1 MIDQKDSRRT
11 NQGAKRQSWNARKV
25 THKTMLF
32 NIRWDTAALIV
43 VQSNHDRRYSL
54 AVLAKRTKKRKRI
67 LVFVLCTKACGL
79 GYACMVVA
87 RAATGGNGQRDPD
100 R

>member
-32 NIRWDTAALIV
+32 NIRWDTAALTV
-43 VQSNHDRRYSL
+43 VLSNHDRGYSL
-54 AVLAKRTKKRKRI
+54 RSSSCQANEKEKKNISICTLYEFYPESNLPVLE
-67 LVFVLCTKACGL
+67 
-79 GYACMVVA
+79 
-87 RAATGGNGQRDPD
+87 
-100 R
+100 